1 MALRSDNGRR
11 SVGAL
16 LRDLAEGGAALFR
29 DEARL
34 ARLEFGELV
43 RAVGGGLALTAI
55 GGVLAFL
62 GALSLLTGIIL
73 LVGDQWLR
81 DHYWLAAI
89 IVTAVAGGVAYGLA
103 RRGMALLS
111 PERLMPDDTI
121 ATLKENKEWLK
132 RPLTS
137 GVTSK

>member
-1 MALRSDNGRR
+1 MALQRDDTRR
-11 SVGAL
+11 SIGAL
-16 LRDLAEGGAALFR
+16 LRDLAEGGASLVR

-34 ARLEFGELV
+34 ARLEFGELA
-43 RAVGGGLALTAI
+43 RGVGGGLAFTAI

-62 GALSLLTGIIL
+62 GGLSLLTGIIL

-89 IVTAVAGGVAYGLA
+89 IVTILAGGVAYGLA
-103 RRGMALLS
+103 RRGLALLS
-111 PERLMPDDTI
+111 PDRLAPDDTI

-137 GVTSK
+137 GVTSR